1 MNSIQVKGV
10 ILGRFTSKFTV
21 LQMVI
26 AKTLMGVP
34 KGKSHRKCR
43 RLLTPLLSCSSLI
56 KTKRSEGNVISGL
69 LATFTMPTGKYYD
82 LAAISWECPLIYR
95 GSKWL
100 GKMDFMM
107 RKTVFLQTLTLMH
120 SLAFV
125 LSGTGCSK
133 NKSVAGDAWWK
144 AFLPRRFSKAKLIAM
159 KWS

>member
-82 LAAISWECPLIYR
+82 LAAIS
-95 GSKWL
+95 
-100 GKMDFMM
+100 
-107 RKTVFLQTLTLMH
+107 
-120 SLAFV
+120 
-125 LSGTGCSK
+125 
-133 NKSVAGDAWWK
+133 
-144 AFLPRRFSKAKLIAM
+144 
-159 KWS
+159 